1 MLYKFKISSTVSFFS
16 AALCR
21 GRESQDVCGTIQ
33 FNFTNC
39 ATLFQWNSW
48 RPTSGDNF
56 IFCPGLQTRPWPALT
71 PGRLLAKNRILV
83 TWEGGRQCHK
93 NEGHRDFWCYRT
105 SCHGMGA
112 WKDEDRHIF
121 RIIFCRISVWQLLQ
135 LLHNFVNLC
144 KFFKNLMLQCNT

>member
-1 MLYKFKISSTVSFFS
+1 MLYKFKISSTVSFFCPLP
-16 AALCR
+16 AGVGKAKTF
-21 GRESQDVCGTIQ
+21 VAQ
-33 FNFTNC
+33 FNSISQTVQHSPVKLL
-39 ATLFQWNSW
+39 ATHVRRQFHFL
-48 RPTSGDNF
+48 
-56 IFCPGLQTRPWPALT
+56 PGLQTRPWPALT

-83 TWEGGRQCHK
+83 TWERGRQCHK

-121 RIIFCRISVWQLLQ
+121 RIIFCGISVWQLLQ